1 MKRVHLNRHSLRD
14 LIREELSRVLLE
26 QDDVEDEDADPDEE
40 TVTTISKGDEE
51 TVGMMM
57 SEDELNK
64 ILGLIWKFTRDAD
77 VDVREREKRNK
88 QLQIVTG
95 ALVTARD
102 AADDS
107 DAGEAAIEL
116 DDKTDKEKLAAL
128 VVKVKK
134 TNNSESELIRLGKNI
149 SISSAQ

>member
-26 QDDVEDEDADPDEE
+26 QDDVEDEDADP
-40 TVTTISKGDEE
+40 DEE